1 MARNKLTISFDGFE
15 EIMEK
20 LDRTTADTKEIT
32 ERALQKSYDTVTP
45 VIKSAIEPH
54 HLTGQ
59 TEQSLAENE
68 RVEWE
73 GTKAH
78 IKVGFNISNGGL
90 ASIFLMYGTPR
101 MQPDK
106 KLYNSIYGSA
116 TKKKVKK
123 IQEEIFKEELRK
135 VMG

>member
-20 LDRTTADTKEIT
+20 LDRATADTKKIT
-32 ERALQKSYDTVTP
+32 ERALQKSYDAVTP
-45 VIKSAIEPH
+45 AIKSAIEPH

-73 GTKAH
+73 GTKAY
-78 IKVGFNISNGGL
+78 IKVGFNISTGGL
-90 ASIFLMYGTPR
+90 ASIFLMYGTPKSSQIR
-101 MQPDK
+101 SYITQFMVLQQRRKLK
-106 KLYNSIYGSA
+106 KYR
-116 TKKKVKK
+116 KKYLKK
-123 IQEEIFKEELRK
+123 N
-135 VMG
+135 